1 MQVATVG
8 DVVLDV
14 IVDVPGGLNL
24 DDDAEA
30 SILLSA
36 GGQAANVAAWVVELG
51 ASAAVIGPQAPSDAA
66 QLITNR
72 LASKGIQ
79 HIGIPVARGGVVVSL
94 VTEGQRT
101 LASDAGDQTW
111 LETAAPDLLPTPL
124 DWLHLSG
131 YPLLRA
137 KEPLVVLPLVERAR
151 AIGARISVD
160 LSSASLLASFGAERF
175 RARLVG
181 LAPDVVFANEPE
193 WDALDWTDAPD
204 HLEVVLKQGEQGAT
218 VTSAGRA
225 TRYEA
230 LATEVVDATGA
241 GDALAAGYL
250 LGGAELAMWTAA
262 RCVATAGAQP

>member
-1 MQVATVG
+1 MQIATVG

-30 SILLSA
+30 SIVLAA
-36 GGQAANVAAWVVELG
+36 GGQAANVAAWAVALG
-51 ASAAVIGPQAPSDAA
+51 AAAAVIGPQAPSDAA

-72 LASKGIQ
+72 LTSNGIQ
-79 HIGIPVARGGVVVSL
+79 HIGISVERGGVVVSL
-94 VTEGQRT
+94 VSEGQRT

-111 LETAAPDLLPTPL
+111 LASIGPDLLPSPL
-124 DWLHLSG
+124 TWLHLSG

-137 KEPLVVLPLVERAR
+137 PEPLVVLPLVERAR
-151 AIGARISVD
+151 AMGARISLD
-160 LSSASLLASFGAERF
+160 LSSASLLTSFGAERF

-181 LAPDVVFANEPE
+181 LAPDVVFANESE
-193 WDALDWTDAPD
+193 WDTLGWLDAPD
-204 HLEVVLKQGEQGAT
+204 EVEVVLKQGDKGAT
-218 VTSAGRA
+218 VMSAGSS
-225 TRYEA
+225 TQFDT

-250 LGGAELAMWTAA
+250 LGGPELAMRAAA
-262 RCVATAGAQP
+262 RCVATPGAQP